1 MYFMFEEF
9 LKIISDKE
17 SIILKVNAVFALTFC
32 IQTCEYITLEMIQ
45 AFLLPILQEV
55 ALYQSDKRSYAK
67 TSQYFRDKG
76 YPAST
81 PNIEQLSHNYVTMV
95 TNLVFWGAAI
105 KENYYFFTDKLNIPS
120 AFKQISN
127 KLIQK
132 NV

>member
-1 MYFMFEEF
+1 
-9 LKIISDKE
+9 
-17 SIILKVNAVFALTFC
+17 
-32 IQTCEYITLEMIQ
+32 
-45 AFLLPILQEV
+45 
-55 ALYQSDKRSYAK
+55 
-67 TSQYFRDKG
+67 
-76 YPAST
+76 
-81 PNIEQLSHNYVTMV
+81 MV